1 MIRQEHIVCG
11 PPRFDIPNIS
21 YGQYILNQLRQ
32 APLRVVQVDAKTG
45 QVLTNYELLEK
56 SILLSKY
63 LEEKGVKVCDT
74 IAISSENILNYFIA
88 VCATIYRGATVT
100 LVNPDY
106 VEDEIKRC
114 CNISHPRIIFVS
126 QKTQDRV
133 SQVIKLLPWN
143 IKLIQLENII
153 IKNNNNIETVDNII
167 SNINPDNNCDFYHYY
182 EPEKISAPKEQE
194 IVILYS
200 SGTTGLP
207 KGVMLSHY
215 NALTISYT
223 FRSRQFRELH
233 DKSIDLVFLPF
244 YHGYGFAIMMSILT
258 MGTTAVVMKSFSP
271 ELFCEA
277 IDKYKVNTL
286 PLVPPIM
293 IFLAKS
299 LIVSKYNFSS
309 LREIICGAAPLSQEV
324 REAVRNRFPS
334 AKIRTGYGMTELS
347 VAICLS
353 DRDSTKSETIGNLTS
368 GICCKVIDPETS
380 KSLMAYETGELC
392 FKGDHV
398 MLGYRDDPEATSQTI
413 DHHGWLHTG
422 DLGYFDHDGDLFIVG
437 RLKELIKYKGYQ
449 IAPAEIE
456 NILLSH
462 PDVNDAAVIGR
473 YDGTGNQI
481 PVAYVVKKSHS
492 NITSQQLR
500 QFVHDKVSIQK
511 HLRGGVKFI
520 DVIPKSSAGKILR
533 HQLELISK
541 L

>member
-277 IDKYKVNTL
+277 IDKYKV
-286 PLVPPIM
+286 
-293 IFLAKS
+293 
-299 LIVSKYNFSS
+299 
-309 LREIICGAAPLSQEV
+309 